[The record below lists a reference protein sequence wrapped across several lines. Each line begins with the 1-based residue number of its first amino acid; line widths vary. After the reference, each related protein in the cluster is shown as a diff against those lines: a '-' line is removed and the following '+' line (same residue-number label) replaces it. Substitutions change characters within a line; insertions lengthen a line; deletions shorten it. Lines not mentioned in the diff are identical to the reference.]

1 MYTNFFLKTIFY
13 IYSFELRSSVRR
25 SLFFNPH
32 LCRIVE
38 KEVADPKV
46 VAENESLK
54 SQVSS
59 LKEQL
64 ASASSGGAPAPASS
78 GGDDSAEMDR
88 IKAENKSMK
97 EQLSAKFEK
106 FAGNYSD
113 DPDKKMAELMTR
125 NAVLETEL
133 ENYQKYMKATTK
145 KYEKKIKDLKKKLKG

>member
-1 MYTNFFLKTIFY
+1 M
-13 IYSFELRSSVRR
+13 
-25 SLFFNPH
+25 
-32 LCRIVE
+32 
-38 KEVADPKV
+38 ADPKV

-88 IKAENKSMK
+88 LKAENKSMK

-106 FAGNYSD
+106 FAGNYSERKEK
-113 DPDKKMAELMTR
+113 PVSFKVK
-125 NAVLETEL
+125 
-133 ENYQKYMKATTK
+133 ENFYT
-145 KYEKKIKDLKKKLKG
+145 

>member
-1 MYTNFFLKTIFY
+1 MF
-13 IYSFELRSSVRR
+13 SS
-25 SLFFNPH
+25 SSPGAPP
-32 LCRIVE
+32 RIVE

-46 VAENESLK
+46 VAENEKLK
-54 SQVSS
+54 ASVKS

-64 ASASSGGAPAPASS
+64 ASASSGGAPAPSS
-78 GGDDSAEMDR
+78 GGGGGGDGSAEMDR
-88 IKAENKSMK
+88 LKAENESLKS
-97 EQLSAKFEK
+97 QVAAKFEK

-145 KYEKKIKDLKKKLKG
+145 K